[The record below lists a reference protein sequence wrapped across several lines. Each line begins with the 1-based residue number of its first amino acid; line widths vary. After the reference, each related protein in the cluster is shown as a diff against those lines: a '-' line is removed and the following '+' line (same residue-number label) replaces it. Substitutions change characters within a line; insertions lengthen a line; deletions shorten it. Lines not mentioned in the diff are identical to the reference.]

1 MMISTTLQNNGKNS
15 KRIGVWLT
23 RAVSLVFWIAVWHIT
38 AEKINTKVLLP
49 SPFDVVRRLCVL
61 VTEITFL
68 NSALNSFSRILTG
81 FFAALFSGIALALIS
96 YFVKPFKVILAPF
109 MSAMKSVPVASFV
122 ILSLIW
128 LDASQLSEFIAF
140 VMVTPII
147 YINVVNGLASRDDRM
162 LEMAKVFRFSLLK
175 KLLYIYLPAALPF
188 FKSAC
193 SVALG
198 LCWKAGIAAELIGTP
213 DGTIGEQLY
222 HSKIYILTEDLFAW
236 TIVII
241 LISVLFEKIFMFLL
255 SKLIEIYE
263 RV

>member
-1 MMISTTLQNNGKNS
+1 MISTTLQNNSKNN
-15 KRIGVWLT
+15 KRIVILLT
-23 RAVSLVFWIAVWHIT
+23 RAVSLVFWITVWYIA
-38 AEKINTKVLLP
+38 AEKINTKILLP
-49 SPFDVVRRLCVL
+49 SPVDVVNRLCQL
-61 VTEITFL
+61 VSESTFIT
-68 NSALNSFSRILTG
+68 SVSNSFSRILIG
-81 FFAALFSGIALALIS
+81 FFTALVAGVVLAVVS
-96 YFVKPFKVILAPF
+96 VFFKPFSVILAPF

-128 LDASQLSEFIAF
+128 LDTAQLSEFVAF

-147 YINVVNGLASRDDRM
+147 YINVVNGINSKDDKM
-162 LEMAKVFRFSLLK
+162 LEMAKVFGFSPFK
-175 KLLYIYLPAALPF
+175 KLLFIYLPSTIPF

-213 DGTIGEQLY
+213 EGTIGEQLY
-222 HSKIYILTEDLFAW
+222 YSKIYILTEDLFAW

-241 LISVLFEKIFMFLL
+241 LISILFEKLFMFTLDSL
-255 SKLIEIYE
+255 MKLYE

>member
-1 MMISTTLQNNGKNS
+1 M
-15 KRIGVWLT
+15 WY
-23 RAVSLVFWIAVWHIT
+23 IA
-38 AEKINTKVLLP
+38 AEKLNTKVLLP
-49 SPFDVVRRLCVL
+49 SPLDVVTRLCEL
-61 VTEITFL
+61 INESTFII
-68 NSALNSFSRILTG
+68 SVSNSFFRILKG
-81 FFAALFSGIALALIS
+81 FFAALAAGIDLAIIS
-96 YFVKPFKVILAPF
+96 AFFRPFKIILAPF

-128 LDASQLSEFIAF
+128 LDTAQLSEFIAF

-147 YINVVNGLASRDDRM
+147 YINVVNGIASRDEKM
-162 LEMAKVFRFSLLK
+162 LEMAKVFRFSPLK
-175 KLLYIYLPAALPF
+175 KLLYIYLPATVPF

-213 DGTIGEQLY
+213 DGTIGQQLY
-222 HSKIYILTEDLFAW
+222 YSKIYILTEDLFAW

-241 LISVLFEKIFMFLL
+241 LISVLFEKLFMFVLN
-255 SKLIEIYE
+255 KLMKLYE